1 MRRLVSGPVS
11 MMRPSATLWITPR
24 GPNVFL
30 NSGLFG

>member
-1 MRRLVSGPVS
+1 MGPSSVSNQTNNGS
-11 MMRPSATLWITPR
+11 LIKPR